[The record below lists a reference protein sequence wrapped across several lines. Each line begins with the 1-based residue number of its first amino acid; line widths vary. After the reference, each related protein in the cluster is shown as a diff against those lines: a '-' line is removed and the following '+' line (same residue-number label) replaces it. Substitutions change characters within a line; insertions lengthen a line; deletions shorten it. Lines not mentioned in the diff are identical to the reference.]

1 MKQAQRLCVLVIVLL
16 LLTGCGQQQQQMS
29 YIGMEKAK
37 QVALEACGLSTT
49 EAEAMTAQLASRNGL
64 DYYQVS
70 FTAAGQNYQYNID
83 ALTGVVIADDTPSA
97 APENSL
103 VTDADTYEATGEMV
117 QTVQAAQEE
126 ATVPQAS
133 TGEAGVAN
141 SSSQTAAVLTV
152 AEAQKA
158 VLAHAGFS
166 DDQVTFSKSK
176 LEKKHE
182 TQVYKIEFYTKD
194 HQEYE
199 YEMNA
204 YSGEIISF
212 DYDAKTSAASDVASK
227 QALTAEEAK
236 ALALAQVPGAAVGD
250 IQEFEVDYDD
260 GRVEYEGKIVY
271 DGMKYEF
278 EIDGY
283 SGAIRSWEAEVV
295 GTKQK
300 AK

>member
-1 MKQAQRLCVLVIVLL
+1 
-16 LLTGCGQQQQQMS
+16 
-29 YIGMEKAK
+29 
-37 QVALEACGLSTT
+37 
-49 EAEAMTAQLASRNGL
+49 MTAQLASRNGL

-166 DDQVTFSKSK
+166 DNQVTFSKSK

-283 SGAIRSWEAEVV
+283 SGAIRSWDEKPAV

>member
-1 MKQAQRLCVLVIVLL
+1 MKQMQRVCVLAIVLL

-29 YIGMEKAK
+29 YIGVEKAK

-70 FTAAGQNYQYNID
+70 FTAAGQSYQYNVD
-83 ALTGVVIADDTPSA
+83 ALTGVVIADDTSSA
-97 APENSL
+97 VPENSL
-103 VTDADTYEATGEMV
+103 VTDADTYEETGEMV
-117 QTVQAAQEE
+117 QTAQKE
-126 ATVPQAS
+126 ATVPRAR
-133 TGEAGVAN
+133 TGEAEAAN
-141 SSSQTAAVLTV
+141 SSSQTAAMLTV

-166 DDQVTFSKSK
+166 DDQVTFGKSK
-176 LEKKHE
+176 LEKEHE
-182 TQVYKIEFYTKD
+182 MQVYKIEFYTKE

-212 DYDAKTSAASDVASK
+212 DYDAKTSAASDAASK
-227 QALTAEEAK
+227 QTLTAEEAK
-236 ALALAQVPGAAVGD
+236 ALVLAQVPGAAVGD
-250 IQEFEVDYDD
+250 MQEFEADYDD
-260 GRVEYEGKIVY
+260 GRIEYEGKIVY

-283 SGAIRSWEAEVV
+283 SGAIRSWEAEAV